1 MSLRN
6 LVAKNYESHPSFATS
21 EVGSWIVTDELIKEF
36 NSVYQDSRQPL
47 TTAEFSQVL
56 KSLERVFSELESQ
69 TKDREALRFLL
80 ELHSLCV
87 SFIRQEYAF
96 RKRLKLNPS
105 SGIRSTK
112 TKALLQENFYFG
124 NLSPKATAR
133 IQEIITPLI
142 DEFRKRAGEGKL
154 DRSDLSQDSGL
165 QNWRIGSILDKE
177 FKKQGVFGV
186 LKEAFGIRYRY
197 TGMAIELSG
206 AGSTWWKDALGQETP
221 PATMYAHLDETVYA
235 PKSIVY
241 LSEVSEEN
249 GPTSCYPAVY
259 ASFNNSALQDIIGR
273 VVGGVGSA
281 VDSPLRDYYGL
292 NSQKLLASA
301 SFRRHFMMLPREL
314 RFNSHF
320 GWDVVPGSELEAKM
334 KSKELVMTGPPGKF
348 IVFDG
353 SQLLHR
359 GGLIEAGERIAL
371 QVVFYPGNKW
381 VHRLS
386 SALKGLLGT
395 KRVFSG

>member
-1 MSLRN
+1 MSLQN
-6 LVAKNYESHPSFATS
+6 LVSQNYESHTSFGTS
-21 EVGSWIVTDELIKEF
+21 EGGPWLVRDEFIREF

-47 TTAEFSQVL
+47 KATEFSQVL
-56 KSLERVFSELESQ
+56 GSLEQVFSNLESQ
-69 TKDREALRFLL
+69 AKDPDARRFLF
-80 ELHSLCV
+80 ELHELCV

-96 RKRLKLNPS
+96 RKRLKPN
-105 SGIRSTK
+105 SGKRILSTK

-124 NLSPKATAR
+124 NLSPKSTAR
-133 IQEIITPLI
+133 IQEIVSPLI
-142 DEFRKRAGEGKL
+142 GEFRKRAGEGKL
-154 DRSDLSQDSGL
+154 NRSDLSQDSGI

-197 TGMAIELSG
+197 TGMAIELSV
-206 AGSTWWKDALGQETP
+206 AGSTWWKDALGQDTP

-249 GPTSCYPAVY
+249 GPTSCYPTVY

-281 VDSPLRDYYGL
+281 PDSPLRDYYDL

-301 SFRRHFMMLPREL
+301 NFRRHFMMLPRGL

-320 GWDVVPGSELEAKM
+320 GWDVVPGSELESKM

-381 VHRLS
+381 VARLS
-386 SALKGLLGT
+386 SVLKSLLGT